1 VSNAKIPSPP
11 SFWFNFSRGGA
22 TYMAGISPE
31 ELAAA
36 LDQFIGTTQYYRHW
50 LGTLYTD
57 GVQFL
62 AENAGAYWLL
72 DAISSHQPRAMKD
85 ERLREF
91 QLWRLDLHQDHSADL
106 ICLRDTDDEAFRQ
119 HIEYTDFPQLD
130 CRLYVRDNVILLPSE
145 Y

>member
-1 VSNAKIPSPP
+1 MAK
-11 SFWFNFSRGGA
+11 
-22 TYMAGISPE
+22 MSPE

-36 LDQFIGTTQYYRHW
+36 LDQFTGSTQYYRHW

-57 GVQFL
+57 GVRFL

-72 DAISSHQPRAMKD
+72 NAISSHQPQATKD

-91 QLWRLDLHQDHSADL
+91 QVWSLEIHEDHSADL

-119 HIEYTDFPQLD
+119 HIEYTDFPEMD
-130 CRLYVRDNVILLPSE
+130 CKLYVRNNVILLPSE